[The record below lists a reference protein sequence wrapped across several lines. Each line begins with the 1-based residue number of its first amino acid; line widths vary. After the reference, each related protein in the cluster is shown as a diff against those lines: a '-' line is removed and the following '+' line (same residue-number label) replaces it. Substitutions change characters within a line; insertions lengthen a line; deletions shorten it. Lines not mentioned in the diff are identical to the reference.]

1 MSLDEFSEKS
11 GYAEELFQ
19 VKPGRSAYCGICF
32 GILRDCQQCS
42 NFHNFCKYCLT
53 QSLLRL
59 SKCPQCKTNLTI
71 ATMQHNRALNDVIG
85 EFKVRCYSNLHE
97 NIAVYSSQRAKKK
110 AKLDSC
116 SWSGEL
122 NELAAHMA
130 ACDYAKTVCPFEGCG
145 ADFPRHKM
153 LSHKTTCIMRPS
165 TCVYCN
171 KRFPRKEINIHISS
185 CSLMPFKKKSI
196 VISGAYGVNAYAIN
210 GIYDVRDEMINE
222 STVYLKRG
230 ENICIHYYSLSKE
243 WLISNLRVRG
253 TGHAYARFGCD
264 PLVSMEECNIDISR
278 VANRGRWEN
287 QTTIG
292 IFCVGVS
299 K

>member
-1 MSLDEFSEKS
+1 
-11 GYAEELFQ
+11 
-19 VKPGRSAYCGICF
+19 
-32 GILRDCQQCS
+32 
-42 NFHNFCKYCLT
+42 
-53 QSLLRL
+53 
-59 SKCPQCKTNLTI
+59 
-71 ATMQHNRALNDVIG
+71 
-85 EFKVRCYSNLHE
+85 
-97 NIAVYSSQRAKKK
+97 
-110 AKLDSC
+110 
-116 SWSGEL
+116 
-122 NELAAHMA
+122 
-130 ACDYAKTVCPFEGCG
+130 
-145 ADFPRHKM
+145 
-153 LSHKTTCIMRPS
+153 
-165 TCVYCN
+165 
-171 KRFPRKEINIHISS
+171 
-185 CSLMPFKKKSI
+185 MPFKKKSI